1 MRQLIIDVW
10 LSEFAIGVY
19 VGLVPGAGFTV
30 WAFLSHLRHR
40 PLTRR

>member
-19 VGLVPGAGFTV
+19 VGLVSQP
-30 WAFLSHLRHR
+30 SSQH
-40 PLTRR
+40 PLLW